1 MPHPSSTDAPCLTDE
16 FSPITEITVPIQ
28 GDQRYER
35 ALSVAA
41 TLADR
46 WKLAVHIVHVRLPD
60 DPVDNDR
67 LESVRAAFQARHPQI
82 PTESTL
88 VAGDA
93 VAGALD
99 PVVPSTALI
108 VMSSDHA
115 DRDGSASTAEEIL
128 RHLGGPA
135 LLVGPQADSEHVVAS
150 VTVALDGSPTA
161 ERALRAAVAFATSL
175 DSRVELVQVVNKATA
190 DHVARLREEGENVS
204 ESGYLRSVADR
215 LTAEGHNVGW
225 EVVRDEDP
233 VHGLISSNK
242 SLGGGPIVIGTH
254 GDTGLARRMLGST
267 AMGLVAA
274 NNFPVLVVT
283 TGGRDEAELL
293 P

>member
-1 MPHPSSTDAPCLTDE
+1 MTNPPVSDAPCLIDE
-16 FSPITEITVPIQ
+16 FVPITEISVPIQ
-28 GDQRYER
+28 GNDRYER
-35 ALSVAA
+35 ALAVAA

-46 WKLAVHIVHVRLPD
+46 WSLPVHIVHVRLPG

-67 LESVRAAFQARHPQI
+67 LEVVRSAFRARHPQI
-82 PTESTL
+82 PIESTL

-99 PVVPSTALI
+99 SVVPSTALI

-115 DRDGSASTAEEIL
+115 DREGSASTAEEIL
-128 RHLGGPA
+128 RHVGVPA
-135 LLVGPQADSEHVVAS
+135 LFVGPRADSEHIIAS

-161 ERALRAAVAFATSL
+161 ERALGAATAFAASL
-175 DSRVELVQVVNKATA
+175 GSRVELVQVVNQATV
-190 DHVARLREEGENVS
+190 DHVARLRDTGENVS
-204 ESGYLRSVADR
+204 ESGYLRGVADR
-215 LTAEGHNVGW
+215 LAAEGHSVGW

-233 VHGLISSNK
+233 VHGLLSSNEG
-242 SLGGGPIVIGTH
+242 LGGGPIVVGTH

-267 AMGLVAA
+267 AMGLVAG